1 MISKMKTEIPEWQ
14 PANVEG
20 LMEICIQQK
29 LVEKETIMKLLG
41 IKVDSA
47 TELTR
52 KETLP
57 VDKDGNVSHSVYD
70 SQDLTESTNVDIH
83 DEVDARLND
92 EQILAK
98 TTTDDWCEF

>member
-1 MISKMKTEIPEWQ
+1 
-14 PANVEG
+14 
-20 LMEICIQQK
+20 
-29 LVEKETIMKLLG
+29 MKLLG

-57 VDKDGNVSHSVYD
+57 VDKDGEVSYSVYD
-70 SQDLTESTNVDIH
+70 SQELTESTNIDIH

-92 EQILAK
+92 E
-98 TTTDDWCEF
+98 